1 MQAPV
6 QDTGNHHIP
15 RKPRAVQKEQQCD
28 RQLRRKPEIV
38 RRLSADGQKRGQNH
52 GGHQHHGEAVGQEAG
67 HGKSFRH
74 IGFA

>member
-38 RRLSADGQKRGQNH
+38 RSSPLMGRNEAKITVATSIMVKRSGRKRVMGSLSG
-52 GGHQHHGEAVGQEAG
+52 
-67 HGKSFRH
+67 